1 MHQIRSFAA
10 LGDSFTEGI
19 GDPYPGGGDRGWA
32 DRFAGW
38 LAADLAP
45 GPELQYANL
54 AVRGNTL
61 GEVVSEQLPAALAM
75 APGLVSLAAGGNDL
89 LRRKADPDALGQVLD
104 DAVGQLARA
113 GIPVLLFAGFDPGT
127 FPVIRLIRGRAA
139 VLNAHIRVTAKR
151 YDCHLA
157 DLWQMR
163 VLRDPRAW
171 SPDRLHMGP
180 EGHRRVALRAC
191 EVIGVSATGDWR
203 EPFSPEPA
211 TALST
216 SAAATSAVAAS
227 ALATSALTAR
237 AGHVLTA
244 RRQDARWAREHAA
257 PWLSRRLRGVSSGD
271 GATPKRPHLR
281 PVPAHCTT

>member
-1 MHQIRSFAA
+1 MHQIRSFVA

-38 LAADLAP
+38 LAASPGP

-54 AVRGNTL
+54 AVRGKTL

-75 APGLVSLAAGGNDL
+75 APSLVSLAAGGNDL
-89 LRRKADPDALGQVLD
+89 LRRKADPDALGEALD
-104 DAVGQLARA
+104 AAVGQLARA

-139 VLNAHIRVTAKR
+139 VLNAHIRVTAQR

-163 VLRDPRAW
+163 VLRDPRGW
-171 SPDRLHMGP
+171 SPDGLNLGP
-180 EGHRRVALRAC
+180 YGHRRVALRAC
-191 EVIGVSATGDWR
+191 EVMSVPATGDWR
-203 EPFSPEPA
+203 EPFPPGPDA
-211 TALST
+211 ALPTA
-216 SAAATSAVAAS
+216 
-227 ALATSALTAR
+227 ALATAALPAR
-237 AGHVLTA
+237 AGRLLAA

-257 PWLSRRLRGVSSGD
+257 PWVSRRLRGASSGD
-271 GATPKRPHLR
+271 GAIPKRPQLL